1 MGTASRRM
9 FRAGVRARRIAAI
22 ATASALAAGA
32 VASTGVAGAA
42 TGSTPPDASG
52 NFAFHTINNMHDP
65 TFNQLL
71 GITNSGVIAGYF
83 GSGMNGHPNR
93 GYVVAPGYSQGQF
106 HNENFPGAA
115 QTQVIGINNH
125 GDTVGFY
132 VDGKGANH
140 GFYKLHG
147 RAFKTADFPTA
158 NNAKPKVDQLL
169 AINDQGIAVGFYTDS
184 KGNNHGFSVNTR
196 TRRFKAIN
204 VAGDSNITVAGIN
217 NEGDVAGF
225 ATNSAGNTEGFLRRS
240 DGRVFHLNFP
250 GASMTQAFGV
260 NDGDE
265 VVGAYT
271 DGTGSSAT
279 SHGFI
284 WSPGFGFATVDDPN
298 GIGATT
304 LNGINDRGTI
314 VGFYTDSSG
323 NTDGLLAKSN
333 Q

>member
-1 MGTASRRM
+1 MSTARSKMVRT
-9 FRAGVRARRIAAI
+9 RARRGRIAAI

-32 VASTGVAGAA
+32 LAGTGVAGAS
-42 TGSTPPDASG
+42 TSSTPPDASG
-52 NFAFHTINNMHDP
+52 NFAFHTINDSHDP

-83 GSGMNGHPNR
+83 GSGMKGHPNR

-132 VDGKGANH
+132 VDGQGANH
-140 GFYKLHG
+140 GFLKLRG
-147 RAFKTADFPTA
+147 RGFKTADFPTA
-158 NNAKPKVDQLL
+158 NNASPKVDQLL
-169 AINDQGIAVGFYTDS
+169 AVNDSGIAVVFYTDS
-184 KGNNHGFSVNTR
+184 KGNNHGFSVNTH
-196 TRRFKAIN
+196 TRRYKSIN
-204 VAGDSNITVAGIN
+204 VAGDSNVTVAGIN
-217 NEGDVAGF
+217 NVGDVSGF

-240 DGRVFHLNFP
+240 DGRVFHLNVP
-250 GASMTQAFGV
+250 GASSTMAFGL

-265 VVGAYT
+265 VVGDYT
-271 DGTGSSAT
+271 VGTGSGAAT
-279 SHGFI
+279 HGFI
-284 WSPGFGFATVDDPN
+284 WSPGFGFATLDDPN

-304 LNGINDRGTI
+304 LNGVNDRGTV
-314 VGFYTDSSG
+314 VGFYTDSNG
-323 NTDGLLAKSN
+323 NTDGMLAKSN